1 MCAMPDDMR
10 WSIVMVITEDLGKVC
25 ESNAVGMGHMGHGVA
40 RSVRWRGTRHSPAP
54 TRVTVRRRVDA
65 YGGPVRPGS
74 NLRMYRPRV
83 RARRGYVHGGG
94 GGVPDAS
101 RTAASTTLAR
111 FSSAHSA
118 RLTLSRCGLRIPR
131 SRRLAT
137 RPVPLGCAT
146 AAQRSRGRG
155 HAGPVTR

>member
-54 TRVTVRRRVDA
+54 TRVTVRRRVLRRS
-65 YGGPVRPGS
+65 VRPGS

-118 RLTLSRCGLRIPR
+118 RLTLSRCGLRIRDRGDWLLGQCHSGRARPR
-131 SRRLAT
+131 
-137 RPVPLGCAT
+137 
-146 AAQRSRGRG
+146 QRSRGRG